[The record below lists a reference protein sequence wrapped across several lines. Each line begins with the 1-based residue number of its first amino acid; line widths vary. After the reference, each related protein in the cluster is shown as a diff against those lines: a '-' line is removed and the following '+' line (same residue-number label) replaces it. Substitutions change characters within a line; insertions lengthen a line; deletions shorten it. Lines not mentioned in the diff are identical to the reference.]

1 MYVEFTREQLCL
13 IARMAEARLAELH
26 SEIRRT
32 QNFRYKAELRAE
44 LEKVEGLMHAL
55 HEMEC
60 DVTA

>member
-13 IARMAEARLAELH
+13 IAQMAEARLAELH

-32 QNFRYKAELRAE
+32 QNYLYKAELRAE
-44 LEKVEGLMHAL
+44 LGKVEGLLHAL

-60 DVTA
+60 DVSA

>member
-13 IARMAEARLAELH
+13 IAQLVEARLTELH
-26 SEIRRT
+26 AEIRRT
-32 QNFRYKAELRAE
+32 QNFRFKAELRAE
-44 LEKVEGLMHAL
+44 LEKAEGLMHTL